1 MTALAAELQTLFKSV
16 ILLHHHP
23 RSLIQL
29 TVQTMSIPPQPTKT
43 LRLTLDAKEMSE
55 TETKRRAPLV
65 LGPDRPFLVS
75 EIASSI
81 NASTLALMDANIPL
95 RATVIASSCA
105 ILPKS
110 ELCAERV
117 MDPNEQESFVIVV
130 DPTPE
135 EEKAAQSLHV
145 LAFAISGYEPMAK
158 DDTGMQLS
166 LVYCSS
172 TGRTTAKQRHYVSEL
187 SKKDAMATLASIRS
201 MLENRF
207 E

>member
-1 MTALAAELQTLFKSV
+1 MTALSAELQSLFKSV

-29 TVQTMSIPPQPTKT
+29 SVQTMSTPPQPTST
-43 LRLTLDAKEMSE
+43 LRLTLDAKETSLP
-55 TETKRRAPLV
+55 ETKRRAPLV
-65 LGPDRPFLVS
+65 LGPDQPFLTS
-75 EIASSI
+75 EIAASI

-95 RATVIASSCA
+95 RATVVASSCA
-105 ILPKS
+105 IVPRS
-110 ELCAERV
+110 ELCNERGVGAE
-117 MDPNEQESFVIVV
+117 DQSTSLIVI

-135 EEKAAQSLHV
+135 EEQAADSLHV
-145 LAFAISGYEPMAK
+145 LAFAISGYEPATNN
-158 DDTGMQLS
+158 DTGVQHS

-172 TGRTTAKQRHYVSEL
+172 TGRTTDKQRNQLVEMTQ
-187 SKKDAMATLASIRS
+187 KDAMNTLSSIRT